1 MTNPDY
7 PKNHVATSRR
17 IFLGGASA
25 VALTAGAPVWAQ
37 AKSAAKYDVG
47 ATDSEIRLG
56 HFCSYTG
63 PSAEY
68 GAIGKAHEAYWKSV
82 NDAGGI
88 NGRKVV
94 FITRDNG
101 DETAKSIDITRQ
113 LVEQDKVLGLFNPLG
128 TDDND
133 AIRPYMNANKV
144 PQLFVASGS
153 SRWGNPKDFP
163 WTMGFQPDY
172 RFEISTYAKHALA
185 TVKDPK
191 FGVLMQND
199 EYGTDAFSGF
209 LDVVGETGV
218 ARKVLP
224 YDISEESIDSKIA
237 ELQDFGANVFIDIST
252 PRFAVQAIRKAAAIG
267 WKPAHYLNNVSLS
280 DVAVMKPAG
289 YDICQGIISG
299 TYLKDAASR
308 AWDSDA
314 EMKVWRTWMA
324 SYMPGADP
332 LDGYYVYAYA
342 VASLMKETLRR
353 CGDDLTR
360 ANVMRQ
366 ASNLQNVRVPMLLP
380 KLLVNTSPTLYYPI
394 KFLQLSQFSGQVWN
408 PLIEFVKNARN
419 EVVTVDE
426 ALAPK
431 AADGAAAGTK

>member
-1 MTNPDY
+1 
-7 PKNHVATSRR
+7 
-17 IFLGGASA
+17 
-25 VALTAGAPVWAQ
+25 
-37 AKSAAKYDVG
+37 
-47 ATDSEIRLG
+47 
-56 HFCSYTG
+56 
-63 PSAEY
+63 
-68 GAIGKAHEAYWKSV
+68 
-82 NDAGGI
+82 
-88 NGRKVV
+88 
-94 FITRDNG
+94 
-101 DETAKSIDITRQ
+101 
-113 LVEQDKVLGLFNPLG
+113 
-128 TDDND
+128 
-133 AIRPYMNANKV
+133 
-144 PQLFVASGS
+144 
-153 SRWGNPKDFP
+153 
-163 WTMGFQPDY
+163 
-172 RFEISTYAKHALA
+172 
-185 TVKDPK
+185 
-191 FGVLMQND
+191 
-199 EYGTDAFSGF
+199 
-209 LDVVGETGV
+209 
-218 ARKVLP
+218 
-224 YDISEESIDSKIA
+224 
-237 ELQDFGANVFIDIST
+237 
-252 PRFAVQAIRKAAAIG
+252 
-267 WKPAHYLNNVSLS
+267 
-280 DVAVMKPAG
+280 MKPAG